1 MGVVRYCAPGEVSA
15 GSADV
20 QGSGT
25 KVDGVL
31 APSGACVATLPAPV
45 PAPTPRPTSP
55 PTPRPTPA
63 PVPAPVPGSSAPV
76 PAGNENAG
84 NDNASGGSKK
94 KPFPLGTVLVF
105 GGGVVG
111 VGLLAWMV
119 RSLLKVWRDLKE
131 EIATLKERVTVL
143 EGGAGASMVRS
154 LARQEEIGG
163 RQHGARADDGFI
175 I

>member
-31 APSGACVATLPAPV
+31 APASGACVAL
-45 PAPTPRPTSP
+45 TPP

-63 PVPAPVPGSSAPV
+63 PVPAPV

-154 LARQEEIGG
+154 LARQEERGG
-163 RQHGARADDGFI
+163 RQHGRGGAGDDGFI